1 VADAI
6 LVLENTKRKNKGA
19 SPVKTGLTVRSLE
32 RYFRRCI
39 TKYATTKSPA
49 TAYNASKPGKPRNP
63 PLAVADA
70 VAAAA
75 VAFVVAFAVAV
86 LVAVFVTFVV
96 AFIVAVCVC
105 AKATVDP
112 ATIEKI
118 TTVAKT
124 AEKSFLLTIF
134 HLQYRLSSVDA

>member
-1 VADAI
+1 MG
-6 LVLENTKRKNKGA
+6 KKGA
-19 SPVKTGLTVRSLE
+19 SPVKTGLSVRSLE

-49 TAYNASKPGKPRNP
+49 TAYNASNPGKPRNP

-75 VAFVVAFAVAV
+75 VAFVVAFAV

-96 AFIVAVCVC
+96 AFIVAVC

-112 ATIEKI
+112 AIIEKI
-118 TTVAKT
+118 TKVAKT